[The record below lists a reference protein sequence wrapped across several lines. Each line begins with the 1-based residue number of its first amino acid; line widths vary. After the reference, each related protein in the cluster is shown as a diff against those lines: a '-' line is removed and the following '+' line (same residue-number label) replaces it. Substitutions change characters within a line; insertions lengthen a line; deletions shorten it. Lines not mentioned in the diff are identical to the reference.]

1 MLVLADEDLLLP
13 CPAAFPPKKVADC
26 LKSVAET
33 EDDDDYDEDEEIEEP
48 RSSVANPQQPVV
60 PRRKDL
66 CKLLGLNENTVGD
79 VLIVDDHQVKVAQKV
94 PLRDMISFLL
104 ISLPNFRSDSRHFYH
119 KLL

>member
-1 MLVLADEDLLLP
+1 MARAANPSYGRCSHVVVANYWCVPIVQQRLLLP
-13 CPAAFPPKKVADC
+13 CPAAFPPKKVAPDC

-33 EDDDDYDEDEEIEEP
+33 DDDYDDEDDDEIEEP
-48 RSSVANPQQPVV
+48 RSSSVANPQQPVV

-94 PLRDMISFLL
+94 SI
-104 ISLPNFRSDSRHFYH
+104 
-119 KLL
+119 

>member
-13 CPAAFPPKKVADC
+13 CPAAFPPKKVAD
-26 LKSVAET
+26 LKSVVET
-33 EDDDDYDEDEEIEEP
+33 EDDDDYDDDEIEEP
-48 RSSVANPQQPVV
+48 RSAASVTPKQPVV

-94 PLRDMISFLL
+94 L
-104 ISLPNFRSDSRHFYH
+104 IAAIIFQ
-119 KLL
+119 